1 MISRTDPSDHKNTS
15 SVGVRNY
22 LNTMTELFGINW
34 QLVERFEDDINNN
47 SR

>member
-1 MISRTDPSDHKNTS
+1 MISRTDPSDL
-15 SVGVRNY
+15 VGVRNY